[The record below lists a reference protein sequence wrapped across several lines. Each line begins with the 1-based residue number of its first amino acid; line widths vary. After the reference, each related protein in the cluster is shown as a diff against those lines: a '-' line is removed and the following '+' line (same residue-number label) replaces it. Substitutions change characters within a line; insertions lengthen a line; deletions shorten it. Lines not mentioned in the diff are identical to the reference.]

1 MVNCLCQLNNIY
13 IVSGGAERLVEKTKV
28 KDKSIVVWRTDKD
41 NLYIYSQTLKGHKGD
56 VTSLIQLRDGNFAS
70 SSADHTIKIWK
81 DKKVENC
88 DYISY
93 EMAYNI
99 EYPHGI
105 YKIIQLEDD
114 RICATSSTFQILF
127 WRNRS
132 GSY

>member
-1 MVNCLCQLNNIY
+1 MVNCLCQLNNSY
-13 IVSGGAERLVEKTKV
+13 IISGGAEKKVEKI
-28 KDKSIVVWRTDKD
+28 KDKSLIVWRTDKD
-41 NLYIYSQTLKGHKGD
+41 NSYIYSQSLKGHNGD
-56 VTSLIQLRDGNFAS
+56 ITCIIQLRDGNFAS

-81 DKKVENC
+81 EKKAKDL

-93 EMAYNI
+93 ELAYNI

-105 YKIIQLEDD
+105 YKMIQLEDD
-114 RICATSSTFQILF
+114 RICAASSTFQILF